1 MYNEEQEN
9 YYQRML
15 SNSISSMY
23 PSEEAKKRA
32 RRKSPLYFDDL
43 KEKLLVKY
51 GGKKVTDIKNSE
63 IISTDYGETL
73 KITTKEK
80 INFNIVDN
88 DFKNQMNH
96 NLKLLTKIGLKKEQN
111 LKNQGYDT
119 IESLK
124 KHDTYCNVA
133 SKFLD
138 SIEDMSFQDV
148 MNLLDRNKYSRK
160 C

>member
-88 DFKNQMNH
+88 DFKNQR
-96 NLKLLTKIGLKKEQN
+96 TKPQK
-111 LKNQGYDT
+111 
-119 IESLK
+119 
-124 KHDTYCNVA
+124 
-133 SKFLD
+133 
-138 SIEDMSFQDV
+138 
-148 MNLLDRNKYSRK
+148 SRL
-160 C
+160 